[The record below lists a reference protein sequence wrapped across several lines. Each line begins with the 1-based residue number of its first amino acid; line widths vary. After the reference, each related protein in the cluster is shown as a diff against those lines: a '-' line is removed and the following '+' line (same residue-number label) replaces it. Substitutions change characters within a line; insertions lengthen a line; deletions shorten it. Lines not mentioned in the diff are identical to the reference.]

1 MADPLEGKRTLFTFN
16 VSDAMITK
24 LRGTKPD
31 EQEIL
36 ANGDSH
42 QSVIMEFLRERYL
55 SNFTKYS
62 QHLTQQQRPTS
73 RYYNTHQVKDLA
85 MLGTTGGFSKEHRAL
100 PQWKIQNNH
109 ELLHFQVAQLRK
121 AYSYWLIRQSMNE
134 EIRRT
139 LF

>member
-1 MADPLEGKRTLFTFN
+1 MADPLECKRTLFTFD
-16 VSDAMITK
+16 VSDAMIIK

-36 ANGDSH
+36 ANGDPHS
-42 QSVIMEFLRERYL
+42 SVIMEFLRERYL

-100 PQWKIQNNH
+100 P
-109 ELLHFQVAQLRK
+109 
-121 AYSYWLIRQSMNE
+121 
-134 EIRRT
+134 
-139 LF
+139 